1 MAITITGPA
10 GVTEGTAVDIV
21 GTGFSAA
28 TVDIQIAGGAS
39 TVMTQPVTPGQTATA
54 VNITPRGT
62 LTAATLGA
70 PVTALPFTVVDAS
83 AAGSTLPSLEVK
95 VTNA

>member
-21 GTGFSAA
+21 GTDFSAA
-28 TVDIQIAGGAS
+28 TADIQIAGGAS
-39 TVMTQPVTPGQTATA
+39 TVMAQPVNSQNATA

-62 LTAATLGA
+62 LTAATLGV

-83 AAGSTLPSLEVK
+83 AAGSTLPSLEVE